1 MVGWN
6 WGVPDWRDAAAYEV
20 QRSPRQWRWEF
31 LRRRQDYRE
40 DWLMHYEPGRREALA
55 IFGNMPLPEGV
66 TTWEEHFSGYAYR
79 RDAIETIEKY
89 GISLLLDPSRACSEF
104 ELLQASYRNY
114 PYLLHFASRRR
125 FQEMKDASHAIVVF
139 DLNKP
144 IGEQLRKA
152 KATLKR
158 AQVELLDRAPDW
170 RRHEDKWPLYLRA
183 IDARAAGEALE
194 SIGVHVLGRTE
205 DAAQH
210 ARNTLE
216 QATELSFKLAP

>member
-1 MVGWN
+1 
-6 WGVPDWRDAAAYEV
+6 
-20 QRSPRQWRWEF
+20 
-31 LRRRQDYRE
+31 
-40 DWLMHYEPGRREALA
+40 
-55 IFGNMPLPEGV
+55 
-66 TTWEEHFSGYAYR
+66 
-79 RDAIETIEKY
+79 
-89 GISLLLDPSRACSEF
+89 
-104 ELLQASYRNY
+104 
-114 PYLLHFASRRR
+114 
-125 FQEMKDASHAIVVF
+125 MKDASHAIVVF

-158 AQVELLDRAPDW
+158 AQVELLGRAPDW

-183 IDARAAGEALE
+183 IDARDAGETLE